1 MFYQNNNDYMRDAF
15 FYSQPQNSTYQYPEM
30 NGYNTMPNNM
40 VANNAMPNNMV
51 QGYYGMNYN
60 ANQSNNVANMYP
72 QVYKIIDP
80 VASRVISNNNY
91 PYYTEDNLNNM
102 VDTVYNIVQGDISS
116 LTSTNTVTEFNAS
129 DDTVTQGTARTASS
143 ANNTTRQTNTNT
155 NTTTN
160 MSGTVTTTSVQNNND
175 NQLLKDL
182 IKIIIIKQLLSR
194 PNGCRSCNNMMSNG
208 MPNYYDPRCMGM
220 M

>member
-30 NGYNTMPNNM
+30 NGYNVMPSNTLANSTMPNNM
-40 VANNAMPNNMV
+40 M
-51 QGYYGMNYN
+51 QGCYGMNYN
-60 ANQSNNVANMYP
+60 ANHSNNVANMYP

-80 VASRVISNNNY
+80 VASRVIANNNY

-102 VDTVYNIVQGDISS
+102 VDTVFNIVQGDVSS

-129 DDTVTQGTARTASS
+129 DDTVTQGTARTSS
-143 ANNTTRQTNTNT
+143 ANNNSTRQTNT

-160 MSGTVTTTSVQNNND
+160 MSGTVTTTSVQNSNND

-194 PNGCRSCNNMMSNG
+194 PSGGCRSCNMMNNG
-208 MPNYYDPRCMGM
+208 MPNYYDPRYMGM